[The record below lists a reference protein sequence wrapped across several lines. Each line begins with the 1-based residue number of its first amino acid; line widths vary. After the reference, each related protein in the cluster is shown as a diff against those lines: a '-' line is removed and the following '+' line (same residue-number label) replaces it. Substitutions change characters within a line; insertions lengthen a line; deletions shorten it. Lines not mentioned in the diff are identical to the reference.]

1 MPKAGRAAYFYAV
14 SSLLQLYFSNAAAT
28 ISYAPAGY
36 VRLDWQ
42 PVLSTAAELRAI
54 YEHVLRAMLHHRAT
68 ALMTVHNRRPPI
80 PAEVQAWLTDEWIPR
95 AVATV
100 AYGRCAIVQA
110 ELPLSRLAA
119 RSVGTSQKTALDFR
133 YFDTEATADAWLRT
147 A

>member
-1 MPKAGRAAYFYAV
+1 MFSP
-14 SSLLQLYFSNAAAT
+14 LQQYFSNAAAV
-28 ISYAPAGY
+28 ISYVPAGY
-36 VRLDWQ
+36 IRLDWQ
-42 PVLSTAAELRAI
+42 PVAVTAPELRAI

-68 ALMTVHNRRPPI
+68 ALMTVHNRRPPM
-80 PAEVQAWLTDEWIPR
+80 PAEVQAWLTEDWIPR

-119 RSVGTSQKTALDFR
+119 RSVGSGQKTALDFR
-133 YFDTEATADAWLRT
+133 YFDTEAAADAWLRM